1 MSKNIIITDKVT
13 AIYDSVAIV
22 SELSWAHRL
31 MRIDEAW
38 AKATGKEIKVGIV
51 DTGCDINHPDLK
63 NAIVSCENFS
73 GSPGR
78 CEDVNGHGT
87 HVAGIVA
94 AKVTGHG
101 VSGIAH
107 DANLYIVKA
116 IDNSGVGDSNHI
128 TKAIEVCAEAGC
140 DVINLS
146 FGSPVEYAPMSRIIK
161 KAVDRN
167 VIVVA
172 AAGNSGDNNDVTVDE
187 QWPARLPFV
196 ISVAAINKNLIS
208 APWSSSGNIA
218 FSAPGVDILSC
229 YPGGRYATMSGT
241 SQACPFITGICAL
254 MKEVK
259 KDIGREEIVKIL
271 SQYSLSIGSRASSG
285 AGVINVVAALDSL
298 ASMTKRGH

>member
-1 MSKNIIITDKVT
+1 LPIIITDKTT
-13 AIYDSVAIV
+13 AIYDSVAIA
-22 SELSWAHRL
+22 SELNWAHKL
-31 MRIDEAW
+31 MHIDEAW
-38 AKATGKEIKVGIV
+38 ARATGKGIKIGIV

-63 NAIVSCENFS
+63 DAIVDCKNFS
-73 GSPGR
+73 NSPGR
-78 CEDVNGHGT
+78 CEDLNGHGT

-94 AKVTGHG
+94 AKVTGRG

-107 DANLYIVKA
+107 DASLYIAKA
-116 IDNSGVGDSNHI
+116 IDNSGVGDSNNI
-128 TKAIEVCAEAGC
+128 TRAIEACTEAGC

-146 FGSPVEYAPMSRIIK
+146 LGSPEEYVPMSMAIK
-161 KAVDRN
+161 RAVDRN
-167 VIVVA
+167 IIVVA
-172 AAGNSGDNNDVTVDE
+172 AAGNSGDNNDLTIDE

-208 APWSSSGNIA
+208 APWSSSGNNIT

-259 KDIGREEIVKIL
+259 KDIGREEVVKIL
-271 SQYSLSIGSRASSG
+271 SQYSLSIGSKASSG

-298 ASMTKRGH
+298 ATIVKKGH